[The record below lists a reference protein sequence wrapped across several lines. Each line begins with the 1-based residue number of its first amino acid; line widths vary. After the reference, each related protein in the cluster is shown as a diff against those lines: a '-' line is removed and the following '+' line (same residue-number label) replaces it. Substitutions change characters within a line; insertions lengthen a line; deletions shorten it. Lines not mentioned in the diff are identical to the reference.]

1 MNRIGPPSGRDRG
14 ALMPSRR
21 GFLIAMVGAG
31 VVLGFPRRGVTAV
44 RLPSS
49 AAGEA
54 TSAAADL
61 FEPTIWYGVDRSGVV
76 TVNII
81 RAEMGQHVGT
91 ALARIVADELEADWT
106 KVRIVHV
113 DSDPK
118 WGLMVTGGSWSV
130 WQSFPILSQAGAAG
144 RIALTQEGARLLG
157 VKPEDCTARNGAVV
171 AGAKSIAYG
180 DIVAQGNLHRTYT
193 PEQLQE
199 VSIKSPAERRLIGRD
214 TIAIDVPAKTDGE
227 ARYGIDAVVDGMIYA
242 RPKVPPTRNDSK
254 VLSIDDSA
262 AKNVAGYIRSVALDD
277 PSGTAPGWVMVY
289 ANSFVAADR
298 AADLVKVAWS
308 SGEAAHVS
316 EQDLQRHA
324 ADLIAKPGGARVVED
339 AGVDAAF
346 AAAKS
351 TVERSYT
358 TSTVMHFQLEPINGL
373 AFERDGIFEI
383 HTGNQWQSLILPVLA
398 QALGRSQDSIVLRSY
413 LLGGGFGRRLDGD
426 YAVPAA
432 LAAKAVG
439 RPVKMVC
446 TRPDDMRFD
455 CPRSPSVQLLR
466 MAFGDGGKVTAMEH
480 HAAAGWPTAVM
491 APSFMSKD
499 AAGVPY
505 DPFAINGANHWYSVG
520 AQRVRALRN
529 DLADRSFRPGWLRSV
544 GPGWTNWALESFM
557 DEAARI
563 AGLDPVTFRL
573 RLLDGAGRN
582 AGSAPSAVGGARR
595 QAAVLMRAAQKAGWG
610 GALPKDTGLGVATSF
625 GQERDMPTWV
635 ACVARLRVDRASGGV
650 TVERLTLVVDA
661 GTIIHPDSAQ
671 AQVEGAALWGLS
683 MALHEGSEFVNGQ
696 PKDTNLDTYTPLRM
710 GDVPEVE
717 VELLASTEAP
727 VGLGEPA
734 TTVVAPAI
742 GNAIFAATGARLRHI
757 PIRAE
762 AVRQALAKGD
772 AP

>member
-1 MNRIGPPSGRDRG
+1 
-14 ALMPSRR
+14 
-21 GFLIAMVGAG
+21 
-31 VVLGFPRRGVTAV
+31 
-44 RLPSS
+44 
-49 AAGEA
+49 
-54 TSAAADL
+54 
-61 FEPTIWYGVDRSGVV
+61 
-76 TVNII
+76 
-81 RAEMGQHVGT
+81 
-91 ALARIVADELEADWT
+91 
-106 KVRIVHV
+106 
-113 DSDPK
+113 
-118 WGLMVTGGSWSV
+118 
-130 WQSFPILSQAGAAG
+130 
-144 RIALTQEGARLLG
+144 
-157 VKPEDCTARNGAVV
+157 
-171 AGAKSIAYG
+171 
-180 DIVAQGNLHRTYT
+180 
-193 PEQLQE
+193 
-199 VSIKSPAERRLIGRD
+199 
-214 TIAIDVPAKTDGE
+214 
-227 ARYGIDAVVDGMIYA
+227 
-242 RPKVPPTRNDSK
+242 
-254 VLSIDDSA
+254 
-262 AKNVAGYIRSVALDD
+262 
-277 PSGTAPGWVMVY
+277 
-289 ANSFVAADR
+289 
-298 AADLVKVAWS
+298 
-308 SGEAAHVS
+308 VS

-595 QAAVLMRAAQKAGWG
+595 QAAVLARVAQKAGWG

-635 ACVARLRVDRASGGV
+635 ACVARVRVDRASGGV
-650 TVERLTLVVDA
+650 AVERLTLVVDA